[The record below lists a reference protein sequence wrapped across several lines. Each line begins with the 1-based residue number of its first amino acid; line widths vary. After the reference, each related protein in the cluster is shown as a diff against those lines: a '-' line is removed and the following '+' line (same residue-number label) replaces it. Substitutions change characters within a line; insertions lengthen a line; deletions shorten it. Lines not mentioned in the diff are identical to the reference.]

1 MAELKVTDKR
11 VERLGERIRE
21 LRKERGLSQEGLAN
35 LTNIDRGYMGTIER
49 GERNITLKKLF
60 DICDALNVQPS
71 EVFDNFDMTS

>member
-1 MAELKVTDKR
+1 MTDKR